1 LKSDM
6 DLSYYPGCTLK
17 TKAKSLEDP
26 AIASMAA
33 LGINLVE
40 IQRWNCCG
48 ATYSLADDD
57 LAHHLAPVR
66 NLIRV
71 NEQGKNKVATLCS
84 FCYNALKRANL
95 LMQNDPEKR
104 KTLNDFMEEETDYNG
119 EVEVV
124 HILQVLRDEI
134 GWGNISEKVKV
145 PLHGLKV
152 APYYG
157 CTLLRPKEV
166 AIDDVERPTVLGR
179 LMEAIGAEVVD
190 FPFAT
195 ECCGSFQIVSNPD
208 FVTQR
213 AWEILSSALRRE
225 ADALVLTCPLCNFN
239 LSQRQRELLG
249 RYSDFKGI
257 PIFYFSQLLALAL
270 QLDPQLCH
278 FELSYGEPLH
288 LLKSKQLVR

>member
-1 LKSDM
+1 M

-71 NEQGKNKVATLCS
+71 NEQGMNKVATLCS

-95 LMQNDPEKR
+95 LMQKDQEKR
-104 KTLNDFMEEETDYNG
+104 KTLNDFMEEEKDYNG

-157 CTLLRPKEV
+157 CTLLRPQEV
-166 AIDDVERPTVLGR
+166 AIDDVERPTILR
-179 LMEAIGAEVVD
+179 NLMAAIGAEVVD

-213 AWEILSSALRRE
+213 AWDILSSALRRE

-239 LSQRQRELLG
+239 LSQRQQEL
-249 RYSDFKGI
+249 RRKYSDFKGI

-288 LLKSKQLVR
+288 LLKSKELVR

>member
-1 LKSDM
+1 M

-95 LMQNDPEKR
+95 LMQNDQEKR
-104 KTLNDFMEEETDYNG
+104 KTLNDFMEEEKDYNG

-124 HILQVLRDEI
+124 HVLEVLRDEI

-157 CTLLRPKEV
+157 CTLLRPREV
-166 AIDDVERPTVLGR
+166 AIDDVERPTILGK

-213 AWEILSSALRRE
+213 AWDILSSALRRE

-239 LSQRQRELLG
+239 LSQRQQEL
-249 RYSDFKGI
+249 RQKYSDFKGI